1 MAEGRRLEQAGNL
14 DAAAAAYRKLVD
26 KDFHNQEA
34 VGRLLMIYRKQGN
47 YREELTA
54 INKVLAAYR
63 EENKAREEKWMR
75 EHARAAAAGRAIYR
89 ELGGTSISGFGVDPE
104 VTALTRRKEVVERK
118 IGGKASKKTY
128 PKRDRKGKAAE
139 KRTVEAERRKREEE
153 KRKQGVVKKKRGA
166 AERKRE
172 AAEAKKAKREEEA
185 ARKARDEAARKAR
198 DEAARKARDEAA
210 RKAAAIKKTEEKAA
224 RKAAAEAKKYPT
236 LFVIILRYTASLQE
250 IDAAMKAHVAF
261 LDRHYARGEFL
272 VSGRQEPR
280 TGGVILARGKNR
292 EAIEQMMKDDPFVKS
307 GLAEVEVV
315 EFRASQMS
323 KGLARYLKK

>member
-1 MAEGRRLEQAGNL
+1 MAEGRRLEEAGKL
-14 DAAAAAYRKLVD
+14 DAAATAYRKLVY

-34 VGRLLMIYRKQGN
+34 VGRLLMIYRKQSN
-47 YREELTA
+47 YREELTT

-75 EHARAAAAGRAIYR
+75 EHARAAATGRAIYR
-89 ELGGTSISGFGVDPE
+89 QLGGTSISGFGVDPE

-118 IGGKASKKTY
+118 IGDKASKKTS
-128 PKRDRKGKAAE
+128 PERDRKGKAAE
-139 KRTVEAERRKREEE
+139 KRKVETKRRKLEEE
-153 KRKQGVVKKKRGA
+153 RKQGVVKKKRVA
-166 AERKRE
+166 AERKAK
-172 AAEAKKAKREEEA
+172 AAEAEKAKREEEA
-185 ARKARDEAARKAR
+185 ARKARDEAARKA
-198 DEAARKARDEAA
+198 AV
-210 RKAAAIKKTEEKAA
+210 IKKTEDEAA

-236 LFVIILRYTASLQE
+236 LFAIILRYTASLRE
-250 IDAAMKAHVAF
+250 IDEAMKAHVAF
-261 LDRHYARGEFL
+261 LDRHYSRGEFL

-292 EAIEQMMKDDPFVKS
+292 EAIEQMMKDDPFVKR